1 MRRTLR
7 RFISLPNGRRLL
19 LAEAAA
25 WLAFARVALLAVPFR
40 TLAARFGHASA
51 ANEGPSQPDSLT
63 AIKAE
68 LAREI
73 GWAITRAARH
83 VPFGASCLPQAIAAR
98 AMLNRRRVASVMH
111 FGVAKTA
118 DTRLA
123 AHAWLDA
130 GNIEVTGFPVAS
142 EFTEIARFS

>member
-1 MRRTLR
+1 MRRALR
-7 RFISLPNGRRLL
+7 RFISLPNAQRRL
-19 LAEAAA
+19 LAEAVA
-25 WLAFARVALLAVPFR
+25 WLAFARLALLAVPFR
-40 TLAARFGHASA
+40 TLAARFGKASA
-51 ANEGPSQPDSLT
+51 AAEGLSQPDSLT
-63 AIKAE
+63 AIQAE

-83 VPFGASCLPQAIAAR
+83 VPFSASCLPQAIAAR

-111 FGVAKTA
+111 FGVAKTI
-118 DTRLA
+118 DTGLA

-130 GNIEVTGFPVAS
+130 GTVEVTGFPVAS